1 MNTETVLLFA
11 ETDLKL
17 FTFVVIKERD
27 PCKYVSFSRIRG
39 NKIKYPNK
47 TKECFTLAKIA
58 TLITDKFEDVEFT
71 SPKQALEAAG
81 HTIVTIDKEGNK
93 SITGKNGEATVQ
105 IDKGVAEANP
115 QDFDALFIPGGF
127 SPDLLRDDERVV
139 AFAKYFMDE
148 KKPVFA
154 ICHGPQLLIT
164 AKSLEGRDATG
175 YKSIKVDM
183 EYAGVNFHDEEVFV
197 CQKQLVTSRT
207 PDDLPAF
214 NREIVNLLEEKGL

>member
-1 MNTETVLLFA
+1 MPFYRLNPVINFTVSMNTETVL
-11 ETDLKL
+11 
-17 FTFVVIKERD
+17 IKERD
-27 PCKYVSFSRIRG
+27 LLNYVSCSRIRG

-81 HTIVTIDKEGNK
+81 HTIVTIDK
-93 SITGKNGEATVQ
+93 
-105 IDKGVAEANP
+105 GVAETSP
-115 QDFDALFIPGGF
+115 EDYDALFIPGGF